1 MKCSYSLVKEV
12 IRDRFNETFDKKHS
26 WTIYFLVDL
35 KVVFIMTYAVISIVN
50 LISST
55 ANSEAFSDR
64 NSMMPLNVSLD
75 YINVNVSSIND
86 AILWN
91 CRSFSETNN
100 YYKFLYWM
108 LIIAMI
114 VGLSGFFLIKFITL
128 ITFSSS
134 FGCKCCSCKCSMSK
148 HGLTKLW
155 HIAICQHLINPVD
168 KNSENQPFEDQEQAS
183 ISKQG
188 NAELARW
195 QHDIDFYQELVNKD
209 IPDDIVEELN
219 FCKNCFRL
227 IIPYILLILLV
238 TILCLSYL
246 SFDLHPLAC
255 ITKPVEE
262 IITYDN
268 ETNAVELEF
277 SDKLSTYQRTA
288 GYLCLSLGL
297 MFSICVKIFFYCTKL
312 VVNDLQQL
320 LVKEYYYNSK
330 NNTYSFI

>member
-1 MKCSYSLVKEV
+1 MNNKVPKED
-12 IRDRFNETFDKKHS
+12 ITCRTLRDRFNETFDEKHS

-35 KVVFIMTYAVISIVN
+35 KLVYIMTYAVIAIVN

-64 NSMMPLNVSLD
+64 NSVMPLNVSSD
-75 YINVNVSSIND
+75 YINVNVTSIND
-86 AILWN
+86 AILWS
-91 CRSFSETNN
+91 CRSFSETND

-108 LIIAMI
+108 LMIAMI
-114 VGLSGFFLIKFITL
+114 VGLSGFFLIKLIIL
-128 ITFSSS
+128 ITVASS
-134 FGCKCCSCKCSMSK
+134 FGCKHCSCKCSMFK

-168 KNSENQPFEDQEQAS
+168 KNSIKSSNAVNSEITYKKDQP
-183 ISKQG
+183 K
-188 NAELARW
+188 LARW
-195 QHDIDFYQELVNKD
+195 QHDINFYQELVNED
-209 IPDDIVEELN
+209 IPDDIVKKLN
-219 FCKNCFRL
+219 FCKNGIRL
-227 IIPYILLILLV
+227 TIPYILLVLLV
-238 TILCLSYL
+238 TILCLAYL

-262 IITYDN
+262 IIRYDN

-297 MFSICVKIFFYCTKL
+297 TFLVCVKIFFCCTES
-312 VVNDLQQL
+312 VVSDLQKL
-320 LVKEYYYNSK
+320 LVKKYYYSRQ
-330 NNTYSFI
+330 